1 MNKLIIGN
9 WKMYP
14 TLSDAVVL
22 ATSLKSGIDDL
33 AGVEVIIAP
42 PMPWL
47 VPVAEHWRHRPKHL
61 HLAAQNVWP
70 EDQGAY
76 TGETSPYLLKD
87 IISYALIGHSERRRY
102 NAEDDDII
110 AQKIHACLK
119 WRITP
124 IVCVG
129 EAKKAMMADGKVDN
143 REWKKLADQ
152 LMAALEG
159 LTADQLEKIVIAYE
173 PVWAIGGTNPASP
186 DYANKMIERLTDR
199 VTEKYGRAAAT
210 NLRFLYGGSV
220 TSTQATD
227 YLRYPAISGLLV
239 GSASVKAK
247 EFLEICR
254 QAAHLH

>member
-1 MNKLIIGN
+1 MSKLIIGN

-61 HLAAQNVWP
+61 HLAAQNIWP

-76 TGETSPYLLKD
+76 TGETSAYLLKD
-87 IISYALIGHSERRRY
+87 IITYAIIGHSERRKY
-102 NAEDDDII
+102 IAEDDDLI
-110 AQKIHACLK
+110 AKKIHACLK

-124 IVCVG
+124 VICVG
-129 EAKKAMMADGKVDN
+129 EAKRAIFADGKVDAN
-143 REWKKLADQ
+143 QWKKLADQ

-159 LTADQLEKIVIAYE
+159 LNAEQLEKVVIAYE
-173 PVWAIGGTNPASP
+173 PVWAIGSGNPASP
-186 DYANKMIERLTDR
+186 DYANKMIERLQDR
-199 VTEKYGRAAAT
+199 VAEKYGRAAAMT
-210 NLRFLYGGSV
+210 LPFLYGGSV
-220 TSTQATD
+220 TAAQATD